1 MVVALGSLLTWLWH
15 GTAVALGAAGVLRF
29 GTRFN
34 AATRYLVLWAS
45 LLAVL
50 LLAPAALL
58 SRMGGTGLD
67 ASHVSLAPA
76 AEPHVLRAPTTLL
89 PIELPLVPVW
99 FGIALVATWASSAGL
114 RLHAMRKSL
123 TRMRHIKRVCAP
135 LAGNIETQLPLW
147 QSIRRRGR
155 RARVCVSSEVGV
167 ASMLGLGQP
176 TIVIPRSLVAAL
188 ASDELDRIVVHEYG
202 HVQRWDD
209 WTNLIQLTIEAVAGW
224 HPAIWWIGRALRLER
239 EVACDD
245 RVIARTTSAPA
256 YASCLAKIA
265 GLASPQL
272 AAPIAPGATRSARE
286 LTRRVERLLDRG
298 RNATVRPSSATLAA
312 GTAALAIVVATLSQL
327 SPLVAFQ
334 ALAAP
339 TNPVTVLRSVL
350 IGSPGAMPTLIQPA
364 LLIDRSFADGPHAS
378 DHDAPRQVHPTTT
391 HDWADLEPERLPLA
405 AVQFDTLRP
414 RQPSPQDVSRPP
426 LLHATS
432 SHMHPV
438 SLHRGV
444 SPRDDV
450 KSLAAPPEHRP
461 GRWGWSTFA
470 DAGKAIGN
478 KATQAGLAT
487 AGGFSNVA
495 AGLKSVFT
503 GGG

>member
-1 MVVALGSLLTWLWH
+1 MVVALGSLLTWLWQ

-114 RLHAMRKSL
+114 RLHAIRKSL

-245 RVIARTTSAPA
+245 RVIDRTTSARA

-298 RNATVRPSSATLAA
+298 RNATVRPSSAVLAA

-405 AVQFDTLRP
+405 AVQFDTLRL

-432 SHMHPV
+432 SHMQ
-438 SLHRGV
+438 
-444 SPRDDV
+444 PRQP
-450 KSLAAPPEHRP
+450 APR
-461 GRWGWSTFA
+461 RVT
-470 DAGKAIGN
+470 
-478 KATQAGLAT
+478 T
-487 AGGFSNVA
+487 
-495 AGLKSVFT
+495 
-503 GGG
+503 

>member
-1 MVVALGSLLTWLWH
+1 MVVALGSLLTWLWQ

-29 GTRFN
+29 GARFN

-50 LLAPAALL
+50 LLAPGALL

-76 AEPHVLRAPTTLL
+76 AEPHVLRAPATLL

-147 QSIRRRGR
+147 RSIRRRGR
-155 RARVCVSSEVGV
+155 RARLCVSSEVGV

-245 RVIARTTSAPA
+245 RRIVPGEDRRP
-256 YASCLAKIA
+256 
-265 GLASPQL
+265 GLAAAGGADRTGGNSLGARADAAGRAVAGPGSERDGSAVLSSTRGGNRSVGNCGRHPQPTVT
-272 AAPIAPGATRSARE
+272 ASGVPGPGGPDQFCD
-286 LTRRVERLLDRG
+286 RVELRPDRVPRRDANAYPTGPADRPIIRRRATCVRPRRAASGPPDDTRLGGSRTRAAAARG
-298 RNATVRPSSATLAA
+298 RSVRHPAPPPTLAA
-312 GTAALAIVVATLSQL
+312 GCQPPAASPRDIVT
-327 SPLVAFQ
+327 
-334 ALAAP
+334 
-339 TNPVTVLRSVL
+339 
-350 IGSPGAMPTLIQPA
+350 
-364 LLIDRSFADGPHAS
+364 H
-378 DHDAPRQVHPTTT
+378 APRQPAQRRVTT
-391 HDWADLEPERLPLA
+391 
-405 AVQFDTLRP
+405 
-414 RQPSPQDVSRPP
+414 
-426 LLHATS
+426 
-432 SHMHPV
+432 
-438 SLHRGV
+438 
-444 SPRDDV
+444 
-450 KSLAAPPEHRP
+450 
-461 GRWGWSTFA
+461 
-470 DAGKAIGN
+470 
-478 KATQAGLAT
+478 
-487 AGGFSNVA
+487 
-495 AGLKSVFT
+495 
-503 GGG
+503 